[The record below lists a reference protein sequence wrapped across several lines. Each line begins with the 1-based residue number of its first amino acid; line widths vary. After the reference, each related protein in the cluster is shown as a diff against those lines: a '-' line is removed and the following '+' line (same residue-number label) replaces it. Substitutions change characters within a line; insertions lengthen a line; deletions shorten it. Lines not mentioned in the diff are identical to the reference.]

1 LSTPTHW
8 GSLQH
13 SPKPSSW
20 IEEGSQNSVQGR
32 EKVDGKGGRK
42 DRGIDEKE
50 GGKKGKGT
58 NGKGKEGT
66 EGE

>member
-1 LSTPTHW
+1 
-8 GSLQH
+8 
-13 SPKPSSW
+13 
-20 IEEGSQNSVQGR
+20 VQGR